1 MNTLKYMAILFQIQN
16 SCCIIPYLK
25 QSLDILDWCIVFRNA
40 IGSDELS
47 EGNDF
52 HEYWTYVTPEHF
64 NCLIDYN
71 TLILLHELE
80 WNDTKTVLD
89 EITQYQLAN
98 NYLVIHTTNSSLKF
112 SLLAYQRPLT
122 IRASIFIFEPTSN
135 GFSVHQIIGTATKIK
150 RLKSLGHSSH
160 LNLKSVMKETR
171 KNRDLN
177 GIDIKANYG
186 HFPPFCI
193 VNQSNH
199 VNGTFYEVLKTI
211 SLMLNFTL
219 KLQSSHHENWG
230 NV

>member
-16 SCCIIPYLK
+16 SSCIIPYLK

-135 GFSVHQIIGTATKIK
+135 GFSVHQIIGTATKIQ

-177 GIDIKANYG
+177 GIEVKANYG

-193 VNQSNH
+193 ANQSDH